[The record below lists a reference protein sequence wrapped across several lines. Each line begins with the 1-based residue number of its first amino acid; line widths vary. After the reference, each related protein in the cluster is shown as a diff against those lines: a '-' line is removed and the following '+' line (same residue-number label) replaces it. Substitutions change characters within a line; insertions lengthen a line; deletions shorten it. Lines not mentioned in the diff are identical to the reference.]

1 MMAACGSLPTLPPAA
16 VFDPGNP
23 DLAALL
29 TQLQQHTQ
37 LTYLHLTLNGY
48 RARASSFA
56 GLTASGS
63 TLKHLHLEWEGIRQQ
78 AWEGIFHP
86 GLYMPRLE
94 TLVWHEKRE
103 SNLRTIPIFV
113 GQPPGL
119 NAAALSRLADCC
131 AGSLRSLTLE
141 WCPDRQPGCVA
152 MDALLRLTS
161 LTSIS
166 HNCVT
171 LERLENVRA
180 NLRDLQVLEL
190 LPPSRVLVQGG
201 AWLQVTSP
209 VRLLV
214 GSSAQ
219 EF

>member
-1 MMAACGSLPTLPPAA
+1 M
-16 VFDPGNP
+16 
-23 DLAALL
+23 
-29 TQLQQHTQ
+29 Q

-48 RARASSFA
+48 RAPASSFA

-86 GLYMPRLE
+86 GLCMPHLE
-94 TLVWHEKRE
+94 TLVLQEKRE
-103 SNLRTIPIFV
+103 SHLRTVPIFV
-113 GQPPGL
+113 GHPPGL

-152 MDALLRLTS
+152 MDALLRLTA
-161 LTSIS
+161 LTSLRV
-166 HNCVT
+166 NCSIAGT
-171 LERLENVRA
+171 LERLRSS
-180 NLRDLQVLEL
+180 LTDLQVMEL
-190 LPPSRVLVQGG
+190 LPPSRLLVHGG